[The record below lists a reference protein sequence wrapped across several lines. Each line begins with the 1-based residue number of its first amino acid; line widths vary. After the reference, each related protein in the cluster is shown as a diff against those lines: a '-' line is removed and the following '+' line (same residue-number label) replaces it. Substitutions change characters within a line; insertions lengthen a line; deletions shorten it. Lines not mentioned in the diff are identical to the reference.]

1 VDLLKIDIEFVAD
14 LVDDERSRQVVRAV
28 VGLAHGFGHRT
39 VAEGVEDERTLA
51 LLDDLDVDLA
61 QGFGIARPGPVV
73 EVLGAG

>member
-1 VDLLKIDIEFVAD
+1 MDLLKIDIEFVAD

-28 VGLAHGFGHRT
+28 VGLAHGVGQQT
-39 VAEGVEDERTLA
+39 VAEGVENEATLP
-51 LLDDLDVDLA
+51 LLDELGVDLA